1 MLAGELKVAAYAD
14 LGGLGARQGPQIP
27 FVWRLPNLLPVLLPW
42 LIVLALLALPSN
54 RNLRAWWI
62 WAPLVCLALLGVG
75 LETVAE
81 ASNDEVFEYFI
92 QGACA
97 AVFGLA
103 SIWLMGSALS
113 RRCPALAIMF
123 SALAFAA
130 VSLLAFVVGP
140 AVEQL
145 SGISQLEP
153 AVLLYL
159 VLFWVVGGLVYTGAL
174 NLTGWRC
181 RRRFNRVRVALWLP
195 LWLWAMWIVAGGV
208 LGCVLRLTSGGG
220 FEWLGLLVASVI
232 LALVSFAVVLPY
244 LILSFTSS
252 FYCERLKHLMR
263 LPTVEY
269 PPAATIPSPLVES
282 ASRKPLTLTHS

>member
-81 ASNDEVFEYFI
+81 ASNDEVLGYFI

-97 AVFGLA
+97 AAFGLA
-103 SIWLMGSALS
+103 SIWLVGSALS
-113 RRCPALAIMF
+113 RRCRALAIMF

-140 AVEQL
+140 AGEQL
-145 SGISQLEP
+145 SSIIQLEP
-153 AVLLYL
+153 AALLYL
-159 VLFWVVGGLVYTGAL
+159 VLFWVAGGLVFAGAL

-181 RRRFNRVRVALWLP
+181 RRRYSHVRVLLWLP
-195 LWLWAMWIVAGGV
+195 VWLWAIWIVAGSV
-208 LGCVLRLTSGGG
+208 FGCAVTLTSGGG
-220 FEWLGLLVASVI
+220 FEWMGVLVASIV
-232 LALVSFAVVLPY
+232 LTLVSFAVVAPY
-244 LILSFTSS
+244 LILSFSNS
-252 FYCERLKHLMR
+252 LYGDRLKDLLR
-263 LPTVEY
+263 LPATEAASTVV
-269 PPAATIPSPLVES
+269 ASAPLAERQVTNS
-282 ASRKPLTLTHS
+282 